1 MIKSKFIYDV
11 LDLLLDGDSNG
22 IKAKPQIKYLY
33 ESDYEYTESGVF
45 VSFTYHSGIEKYKM
59 QPEGLILDGVII
71 KSTNPNLEAEAIVF
85 FKKGLV
91 DFLEIW
97 KYDGKE
103 YPKENLKKYELTQ
116 MFKESSSRKIKR
128 GPNIF

>member
-22 IKAKPQIKYLY
+22 IKAKSQIKYLC

-45 VSFTYHSGIEKYKM
+45 ISFTHQPGIEKYRM
-59 QPEGLILDGVII
+59 QSDRLILDGVVV

-97 KYDGKE
+97 KYYGE
-103 YPKENLKKYELTQ
+103 SYPKEELTSYELYCL
-116 MFKESSSRKIKR
+116 FEK
-128 GPNIF
+128 